1 MSRFAD
7 NLKKMID
14 IFDEYRLYSPYYRKM
29 AVVFLILMVLSYAT
43 LFIKDNPGKL
53 GAVIGLIVLIIFTV
67 IIYYCIRVGID
78 VYRVSKKTFDKEKT
92 NKFLR
97 FYDFIYIYV
106 IFLDPLVRKLITKFL
121 I

>member
-1 MSRFAD
+1 MSKLAE

-29 AVVFLILMVLSYAT
+29 AVVFLILMVLSFTT

-53 GAVIGLIVLIIFTV
+53 GVIIALIALLMFPV
-67 IIYYCIRVGID
+67 IIYYGIRVGID
-78 VYRVSKKTFDKEKT
+78 VYRAGKKTLSKEKT

>member
-1 MSRFAD
+1 MSKFGD

-29 AVVFLILMVLSYAT
+29 AVVFLILMVLSFIT

-53 GAVIGLIVLIIFTV
+53 GAVIGLIVLIMFPV
-67 IIYYCIRVGID
+67 IIYYGVRVGFD
-78 VYRVSKKTFDKEKT
+78 VYKAGKKTLSKEKT

-106 IFLDPLVRKLITKFL
+106 IFLDPLVRKLVTKFL

>member
-29 AVVFLILMVLSYAT
+29 AVVFLILMVLSYAV
-43 LFIKDNPGKL
+43 LLIRENPGKL
-53 GAVIGLIVLIIFTV
+53 GV
-67 IIYYCIRVGID
+67 IIALIALFMFPVVIYYIIRMTVDIFKTG
-78 VYRVSKKTFDKEKT
+78 KKTLVKGQP
-92 NKFLR
+92 NKFLG

-106 IFLDPLVRKLITKFL
+106 FFLDPIVRKLVTKFL